1 MEKIIFLF
9 VVSVSVLAN
18 GQSRDASIRAHQSQK
33 LKNTNSKESIQWKIE
48 SETKNLND
56 YRLQKATAMFEGR
69 ELTAWFIAEMK
80 ISAGHYQLG
89 GLPGKILYVEDSKKD
104 FVYKTNLKSLNARTK
119 KTIVS

>member
-69 ELTAWFIAEMK
+69 ELTAWFIDFPQALTHIALVNTAHN
-80 ISAGHYQLG
+80 IS
-89 GLPGKILYVEDSKKD
+89 D
-104 FVYKTNLKSLNARTK
+104 ARKPAVQRGET
-119 KTIVS
+119 